1 MHKTSMIVVSLVL
14 ALAATAHAAPA
25 HPATQATAQQ
35 DIVDTAV
42 GAGSFKTLAAAL
54 QAADLVGALKDKGPY
69 TVFAPTDEAF
79 AKLPEGTV
87 ETLLKPENKQQLVDI
102 LTYHV
107 VQGQVGSAQVVRLN
121 GAKSLNG
128 QQIDIQVA
136 DGKVKADK
144 ATVVKTDIECSN
156 GVIHVI
162 DQVIL
167 PATDNIA
174 ATAIKAG
181 SFKTLVAAA
190 QAAGLVDA
198 LSSKGPLTVFA
209 PTDEAFAK
217 LPAGTVESLLKPE
230 NKAKLA
236 GILKYHVVAGR
247 VYSADAL
254 AAGKAATLQGQSVR
268 ISVKDGVAK
277 VNDARL
283 LSTDLDASNGV
294 IHVID
299 AVILP
304 PQHKQAAL
312 TPHQMIEA
320 AIHEGAPLFNAGHP
334 SECAKVYM
342 TTAKQLLAMDNHG
355 MCSTT
360 AHNLQTAVS
369 KAEQC
374 GCSNSQA
381 WTMRHAL
388 DSAYKSMHVTVR

>member
-1 MHKTSMIVVSLVL
+1 MGKYLKTKVLCIGLSL
-14 ALAATAHAAPA
+14 ALATTTTQAAPVA
-25 HPATQATAQQ
+25 SAQQ

-54 QAADLVGALKDKGPY
+54 QAADLVGALKGKGPF

-79 AKLPEGTV
+79 GKLPKGTV
-87 ETLLKPENKQQLVDI
+87 ETLLKPENKQKLAAV

-107 VQGQVGSAQVVRLN
+107 VKGKVGSDQVVKLS

-128 QQIDIQVA
+128 QQIDIQVV
-136 DGKVKADK
+136 DGKVKTDK
-144 ATVVKTDIECSN
+144 ATVLKTDIQCSN

-167 PATDNIA
+167 PASDNIP

-209 PTDEAFAK
+209 PTDDAFAK

-230 NKAKLA
+230 NKAKLVS
-236 GILKYHVVAGR
+236 ILKYHVVPGR
-247 VYSADAL
+247 VYSSDAL
-254 AAGKAATLQGQSVR
+254 AAGIAKTLEGQSVS
-268 ISVKDGVAK
+268 IAVQGGAAMVNNAKLVA
-277 VNDARL
+277 
-283 LSTDLDASNGV
+283 TDLDASNGV

-299 AVILP
+299 TVIMP
-304 PQHKQAAL
+304 PANKQAAIM
-312 TPHQMIEA
+312 PHQMIET
-320 AIHEGAPLFNAGHP
+320 AIQEGAPLFNAGHP

-342 TTAKQLLAMDNHG
+342 TTAKNLLAMDDHG
-355 MCSTT
+355 MSTSMT
-360 AHNLQTAVS
+360 QTLQTAVS
-369 KAEQC
+369 KAEHC
-374 GCSNSQA
+374 GCSNTQA
-381 WTMRHAL
+381 WTLRHAL
-388 DSAYKSMHVTVR
+388 DSTYKSMQVTVR

>member
-1 MHKTSMIVVSLVL
+1 MQKSSIIGVSLALVL
-14 ALAATAHAAPA
+14 AVTAHAAPA
-25 HPATQATAQQ
+25 HSAKQ

-54 QAADLVGALKDKGPY
+54 QAADLVGALKDKGPF

-79 AKLPEGTV
+79 AKLPKGTV

-107 VQGQVGSAQVVRLN
+107 VKGKVGSSQVVKLN

-128 QQIDIQVA
+128 QQIDIEVSNGQ
-136 DGKVKADK
+136 VKADK

-167 PATDNIA
+167 PATDNIP
-174 ATAIKAG
+174 ATAVKAG

-198 LSSKGPLTVFA
+198 LSAKGPLTVFA
-209 PTDEAFAK
+209 PTDDAFAK

-230 NKAKLA
+230 NKAKLVS
-236 GILKYHVVAGR
+236 ILTYHVVPGR
-247 VYSADAL
+247 VYSSDAL
-254 AAGKAATLQGQSVR
+254 AAGTAKTLAGPAVH
-268 ISVKDGVAK
+268 ISVQDGVAK

-283 LSTDLDASNGV
+283 LSTDIDASNGV

-299 AVILP
+299 SVIMP
-304 PQHKQAAL
+304 PANKQAAA
-312 TPHQMIEA
+312 TPHQMIES
-320 AIHEGAPLFNAGHP
+320 AIQEGAPLFNAGHP

-342 TTAKQLLAMDNHG
+342 TTARNLLAMENHG
-355 MCSTT
+355 MTTSTVNT
-360 AHNLQTAVS
+360 LQTAVES
-369 KAEQC
+369 AEHC
-374 GCSNSQA
+374 SCSNSKA
-381 WTMRHAL
+381 WTLRHAL
-388 DSAYKSMHVTVR
+388 DSAYKSMQLTAR